1 MFLGL
6 VIVTCMQ
13 KSCKRSSCSKSK
25 NLHTVFSNTIVF
37 LYEPFAH
44 CTLRIHSNPLVYT
57 SYGKPNP
64 LVFKNAENVLRGL
77 LHPDRTS
84 PHHVPDQFRTLYM
97 VGDNPKVDIRGAR
110 QVHLHY
116 PRISLSLSLVVS
128 INLLY
133 LYCC

>member
-1 MFLGL
+1 MLLACRKVAREAL
-6 VIVTCMQ
+6 VANPRT
-13 KSCKRSSCSKSK
+13 
-25 NLHTVFSNTIVF
+25 LHAVFSNTIVF

-64 LVFKNAENVLRGL
+64 LVFKNAENVLRSL

-84 PHHVPDQFRTLYM
+84 PHVPDQFRTLYM

-116 PRISLSLSLVVS
+116 PRIYQSSYRSGFYHYIL
-128 INLLY
+128 
-133 LYCC
+133 